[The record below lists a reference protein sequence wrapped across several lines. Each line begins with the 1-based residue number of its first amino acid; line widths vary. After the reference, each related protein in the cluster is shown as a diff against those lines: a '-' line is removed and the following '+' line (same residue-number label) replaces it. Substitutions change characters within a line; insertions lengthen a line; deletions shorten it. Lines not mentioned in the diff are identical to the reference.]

1 MTASPL
7 AAELQ
12 QLLARCRND
21 PAFQAQ
27 LLAQPR
33 DTLAAAGIA
42 LPENV
47 EVRVLQST
55 PDKLYLPVPPRPA
68 DTLSDD
74 ELAGVAGGA
83 SVRLPSQAHGDARA
97 FALSLIANYAAF

>member
-33 DTLAAAGIA
+33 DTLAAAGIT
-42 LPENV
+42 LPEGV

-55 PDKLYLPVPPRPA
+55 ADKVYLPVPPRA

-74 ELAGVAGGA
+74 ELSGVAGGV
-83 SVRLPSQAHGDARA
+83 SVGLPSRDPRSI
-97 FALSLIANYAAF
+97 ALSLIADYVAV